1 MCGRRESGAVE
12 VYLNGTWEL
21 KVDGMDQPADVR
33 VPDSYAGQDQL
44 WSRLTAVS
52 SERSVAPTSF
62 NDNNRRNKDSFLGQ
76 KRPRHRKTIVPGD
89 WRPHHNL
96 S

>member
-44 WSRLTAVS
+44 WSRDHWNVWDYPKAWKNQAAVYSKTFQMKDLTAS
-52 SERSVAPTSF
+52 PS
-62 NDNNRRNKDSFLGQ
+62 L
-76 KRPRHRKTIVPGD
+76 
-89 WRPHHNL
+89 
-96 S
+96 